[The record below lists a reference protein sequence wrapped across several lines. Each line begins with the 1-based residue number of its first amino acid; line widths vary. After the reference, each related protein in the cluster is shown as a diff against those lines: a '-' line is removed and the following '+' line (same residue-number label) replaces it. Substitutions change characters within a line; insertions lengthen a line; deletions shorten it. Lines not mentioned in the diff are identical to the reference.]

1 MIIMIDREAYIAQ
14 GLIRHIEEFEKNHP
28 NLEWFALVIQGSQ
41 NYGLDIYTKEYK
53 SDIDTKMLV
62 IPSLEDIVYNKKPI
76 STTYIL
82 PNNEH
87 TDIKDIRLYF
97 DNFKKQNINFVEILF
112 SNYYIINSK
121 YQDLWDELIKN
132 RENIAHYNYNQTLR
146 CIAGMSMEKKK
157 ALCHP
162 YPTIKEKIDKYGYD
176 GKQLHHIIRM
186 NDFIYAYTHNKLYKE
201 CLTYLPH
208 KELMM
213 EAKLNKFSLE
223 KALELA
229 EFFDNQTKEMK
240 DFYLKEPEEINQ
252 DALNTLNKVQYEVI
266 KRKIKTDIIQEEI
279 DRNEK

>member
-1 MIIMIDREAYIAQ
+1 MIIMIDRETYIVQ
-14 GLIRHIEEFEKNHP
+14 GLMRHIEEFEKCYP
-28 NLEWFALVIQGSQ
+28 NLEMFVLALQGSQ
-41 NYGLDIYTKEYK
+41 NYGLDLYTDEYK
-53 SDIDTKMLV
+53 SDIDTKVLV
-62 IPSLEDIVYNKKPI
+62 IPSLEDVVMNKKPI
-76 STTYIL
+76 STTHVL
-82 PNNEH
+82 SNNEH
-87 TDIKDIRLYF
+87 LDIKDIRLYF
-97 DNFKKQNINFVEILF
+97 DNFKKQNINFIEILF
-112 SNYYIINSK
+112 SPYYIVNPK
-121 YQDLWDELIKN
+121 YRDLWKELVVD
-132 RENIAHYNYNQTLR
+132 RELIAHYNTNQALR
-146 CIAGMSMEKKK
+146 CMSGMSMEKRK

-162 YPTIKEKIDKYGYD
+162 YPSLIDKIEKYGYD

-223 KALELA
+223 EALELA

-240 DFYLKEPEEINQ
+240 DFYLKELEEINQ

-279 DRNEK
+279 GKNEK

>member
-14 GLIRHIEEFEKNHP
+14 GLIRHIEEFEKCYP

-41 NYGLDIYTKEYK
+41 NYGLDIYTEEYK

-112 SNYYIINSK
+112 SNYYIVNPK

-223 KALELA
+223 EALELA

-266 KRKIKTDIIQEEI
+266 KRKIKTDIIQEEMGK
-279 DRNEK
+279 NEK

>member
-1 MIIMIDREAYIAQ
+1 MKREEFIKS
-14 GLIRHIEEFEKNHP
+14 GLYLHLHTFEKNHP

-41 NYGLDIYTKEYK
+41 NYGLDIYTEEYK

-112 SNYYIINSK
+112 SNYYIINPK

-223 KALELA
+223 EALELA

-279 DRNEK
+279 GKNEK

>member
-1 MIIMIDREAYIAQ
+1 MNR
-14 GLIRHIEEFEKNHP
+14 EEFIKKGLYLHLHTFKRNYP
-28 NLEWFALVIQGSQ
+28 NLEWFVLVIQGSQ
-41 NYGLDIYTKEYK
+41 NYGLDIYTEEYK

-112 SNYYIINSK
+112 SNYYIINPK

-279 DRNEK
+279 GRNEK

>member
-1 MIIMIDREAYIAQ
+1 MNREEFIKS
-14 GLIRHIEEFEKNHP
+14 GLYLHLYTFEKNYP

-41 NYGLDIYTKEYK
+41 NYELDIYTEEYK

-112 SNYYIINSK
+112 SNYYIINPK

-279 DRNEK
+279 DKDEK

>member
-1 MIIMIDREAYIAQ
+1 MIIMIDRETYIVQ
-14 GLIRHIEEFEKNHP
+14 GLMRHIEEFEKCYP
-28 NLEWFALVIQGSQ
+28 NLEMFVLVLQGSQ
-41 NYGLDIYTKEYK
+41 NYGLDLYTDEYK
-53 SDIDTKMLV
+53 SDIDTKILV
-62 IPSLEDIVYNKKPI
+62 IPSLEDIVYNRKPI
-76 STTYIL
+76 STTHIL
-82 PNNEH
+82 SNNEH
-87 TDIKDIRLYF
+87 LDIKDIRLYF

-112 SNYYIINSK
+112 SSYYIVNPK
-121 YQDLWDELIKN
+121 YKDLWSQLVADRELV
-132 RENIAHYNYNQTLR
+132 AHYNYNQTLR
-146 CIAGMSMEKKK
+146 CIAGMSIEKRK

-162 YPTIKEKIDKYGYD
+162 YPTIKEKIEKYGYD

-279 DRNEK
+279 GRNEK

>member
-1 MIIMIDREAYIAQ
+1 MNR
-14 GLIRHIEEFEKNHP
+14 EEFIKKGLYLHLHTFKRNYP
-28 NLEWFALVIQGSQ
+28 NLEWFVLVIQGSQ
-41 NYGLDIYTKEYK
+41 NYGLDIYTEEYK

-112 SNYYIINSK
+112 SNYYIINPK

-223 KALELA
+223 EALELA

-279 DRNEK
+279 GKNEK

>member
-1 MIIMIDREAYIAQ
+1 MNREEFIKS
-14 GLIRHIEEFEKNHP
+14 GLYLHLYTFEKNHP

-41 NYGLDIYTKEYK
+41 NYGLDIYTEEYK

-112 SNYYIINSK
+112 SNYYIINPK

-223 KALELA
+223 EALELA

-266 KRKIKTDIIQEEI
+266 KRKIKIDIIQEEMGK
-279 DRNEK
+279 NEK

>member
-14 GLIRHIEEFEKNHP
+14 GLIRHLEEFEKCYP

-41 NYGLDIYTKEYK
+41 NYGLDIYTEEYK

-112 SNYYIINSK
+112 SNYYIINPK

-213 EAKLNKFSLE
+213 KAKLNKFSLE
-223 KALELA
+223 EALELA

-266 KRKIKTDIIQEEI
+266 KRKIKTDIIQEEMGK
-279 DRNEK
+279 NEK

>member
-1 MIIMIDREAYIAQ
+1 MNREEFIKS
-14 GLIRHIEEFEKNHP
+14 GLYLHLHTFEKNHP
-28 NLEWFALVIQGSQ
+28 NLEWFVLVIQGSQ
-41 NYGLDIYTKEYK
+41 NYGLDIYTEEYK

-87 TDIKDIRLYF
+87 IDIKDIRLYF

-112 SNYYIINSK
+112 SNYYIVNPK

-162 YPTIKEKIDKYGYD
+162 YPTIKEKIDKY
-176 GKQLHHIIRM
+176 
-186 NDFIYAYTHNKLYKE
+186 
-201 CLTYLPH
+201 
-208 KELMM
+208 
-213 EAKLNKFSLE
+213 
-223 KALELA
+223 
-229 EFFDNQTKEMK
+229 
-240 DFYLKEPEEINQ
+240 
-252 DALNTLNKVQYEVI
+252 
-266 KRKIKTDIIQEEI
+266 
-279 DRNEK
+279 

>member
-14 GLIRHIEEFEKNHP
+14 GLIRHIEEFEKCYP

-41 NYGLDIYTKEYK
+41 NYELDIYTEEYK

-112 SNYYIINSK
+112 SNYYIINPK

-223 KALELA
+223 EALELA
-229 EFFDNQTKEMK
+229 KFFDNQTKEMK

-279 DRNEK
+279 DKNEK

>member
-1 MIIMIDREAYIAQ
+1 MIIMINREVYIAQ
-14 GLIRHIEEFEKNHP
+14 GLMRHIEEFEKCYP
-28 NLEWFALVIQGSQ
+28 DLEMFVLVLQGSQ
-41 NYGLDIYTKEYK
+41 NYGLDIYTEEYK

-97 DNFKKQNINFVEILF
+97 DNFKKQNINFIEILF
-112 SNYYIINSK
+112 SNYYVINPK
-121 YQDLWDELIKN
+121 YQDLWDELVKN

-213 EAKLNKFSLE
+213 EAKLNKFLLE
-223 KALELA
+223 EALELA

-279 DRNEK
+279 GKNEK

>member
-1 MIIMIDREAYIAQ
+1 MIIMIDRETYIVQ
-14 GLIRHIEEFEKNHP
+14 GLMRHIEEYEKCYP
-28 NLEWFALVIQGSQ
+28 NLEMFVLVLQGSQ
-41 NYGLDIYTKEYK
+41 NYGLDLYTDEYK
-53 SDIDTKMLV
+53 SDIDTKILV
-62 IPSLEDIVYNKKPI
+62 IPSLEDIVYNRKPI
-76 STTYIL
+76 STTHIL
-82 PNNEH
+82 SNNEH
-87 TDIKDIRLYF
+87 LDIKDIRLYF

-112 SNYYIINSK
+112 SNYYIINPK

-132 RENIAHYNYNQTLR
+132 RENIAYYNYNQTLR

-223 KALELA
+223 EALELA
-229 EFFDNQTKEMK
+229 KFFDNQTKEMK

-279 DRNEK
+279 GRNEK

>member
-1 MIIMIDREAYIAQ
+1 MIIMIDRETYIAQ
-14 GLIRHIEEFEKNHP
+14 GLMRHIEEFEKCYP
-28 NLEWFALVIQGSQ
+28 NLEMFVLVLQGSQ
-41 NYGLDIYTKEYK
+41 NYGLDLYTEEYK
-53 SDIDTKMLV
+53 SDIDTKVLV
-62 IPSLEDIVYNKKPI
+62 IPSLEDVVMNKKSI
-76 STTYIL
+76 STTHIC

-87 TDIKDIRLYF
+87 IDIKDIRLYF

-112 SNYYIINSK
+112 SNYYIINPK

-279 DRNEK
+279 DKDEK

>member
-14 GLIRHIEEFEKNHP
+14 GLIRHIEEFEKCYP

-41 NYGLDIYTKEYK
+41 NYGLDIYTEEYK

-112 SNYYIINSK
+112 SNYYIVNPK

-223 KALELA
+223 EALELA

-279 DRNEK
+279 GKNEK

>member
-1 MIIMIDREAYIAQ
+1 MNR
-14 GLIRHIEEFEKNHP
+14 EEFIKKGLYLHLHTFKRNYP
-28 NLEWFALVIQGSQ
+28 NLEWFVLVIQGSQ
-41 NYGLDIYTKEYK
+41 NYGLDIYTEEYK

-112 SNYYIINSK
+112 SNYYIINPK

-162 YPTIKEKIDKYGYD
+162 YPTIKEKIDKYRYD

-279 DRNEK
+279 GRNEK

>member
-1 MIIMIDREAYIAQ
+1 MNREDYIQ
-14 GLIRHIEEFEKNHP
+14 NGLNLHLYEFNKYYP
-28 NLEWFALVIQGSQ
+28 NSEYFVLVLQGSQ
-41 NYGLDIYTKEYK
+41 NYGLDIYTEEYK
-53 SDIDTKMLV
+53 SDIDTKILV
-62 IPSLEDIVYNKKPI
+62 IPSLEDIVYNRKPI
-76 STTYIL
+76 STTHIL
-82 PNNEH
+82 SNNEH
-87 TDIKDIRLYF
+87 LDIKDIRLYF

-112 SNYYIINSK
+112 SSYYIVNPK
-121 YQDLWDELIKN
+121 YKDLWSQLVADRELV
-132 RENIAHYNYNQTLR
+132 AHYNYNQTLR

-223 KALELA
+223 EALELA

-240 DFYLKEPEEINQ
+240 DFYLKELEEINQ

-279 DRNEK
+279 GKNEK